1 MEQFPLSFR
10 IVRPAQLLKN
20 VKAHVA
26 KGLVFLVYA
35 TILHLYRHSGARK
48 KENDASL
55 MLQKS

>member
-1 MEQFPLSFR
+1 MEQNS
-10 IVRPAQLLKN
+10 QLFKN